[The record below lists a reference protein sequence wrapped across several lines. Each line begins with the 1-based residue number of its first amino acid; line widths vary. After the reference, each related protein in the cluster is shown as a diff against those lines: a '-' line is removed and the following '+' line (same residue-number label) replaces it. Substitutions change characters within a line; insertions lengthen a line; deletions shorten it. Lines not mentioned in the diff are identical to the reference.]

1 MANPLYTNTVS
12 FCFSLSLFRPRTN
25 PRALDSAAGAQGV
38 ASDRVAAA
46 AATDSTGCVRQGRA
60 PPAAD
65 QEHPPTAGRNQGQAG
80 RAPEAHRAHDA
91 VPAVGTAAKERR
103 RRRGRAET
111 GSEAEEEEAL
121 QEERQGPKAHR
132 K

>member
-12 FCFSLSLFRPRTN
+12 FCFSLSLSTLLRFSLACSVPEPT

-38 ASDRVAAA
+38 ASDRLAAA

-103 RRRGRAET
+103 RR
-111 GSEAEEEEAL
+111 
-121 QEERQGPKAHR
+121 
-132 K
+132 